1 MKIRKTMDVWD
12 IQTNFG
18 SGWETECTEFN
29 RKNAQEQLNCYRV
42 NSYGQFS
49 VRMQTR
55 RELIKKLYYY
65 GAQSLSCFPFG
76 NAGQGNDK
84 TGKYLQIVVYGWR
97 LPEKDVEKYKLEF
110 IREEE
115 VK

>member
-18 SGWETECTEFN
+18 SGWETECTELSWMDA
-29 RKNAQEQLNCYRV
+29 KAQLNCYHA
-42 NSYGQFS
+42 NSYGQFD
-49 VRMQTR
+49 VRTKKR
-55 RELIKKLYYY
+55 RERIEKLYYY
-65 GAQSLSCFPFG
+65 GTQGYRFPLG
-76 NAGQGNDK
+76 NAGQGSDK
-84 TGKYLQIVVYGWR
+84 SGKYCQIVAYGR
-97 LPEKDVEKYKLEF
+97 KLSEKEVEKHKLEF